1 MLSCESNSGQLGYI
15 RYVFLYFELVS
26 RLKVNQSE
34 LVSIDEVKGIIE
46 LA

>member
-1 MLSCESNSGQLGYI
+1 MGRHLTG
-15 RYVFLYFELVS
+15 LVS

>member
-1 MLSCESNSGQLGYI
+1 MLFRSLHLLIQSMGRRLTG
-15 RYVFLYFELVS
+15 LVS

>member
-1 MLSCESNSGQLGYI
+1 MGRRLTG
-15 RYVFLYFELVS
+15 LVS